1 MKVETLIK
9 LGAVGAAVAATAAG
23 SFVLT
28 AKAVKKLENETFPE
42 NPTEMGVNPQENPA
56 ADKLL
61 GGSLE
66 KSNESFAAPNNRE
79 SFKTDFKYVPPVEE
93 KATAISQDPSVVD
106 VAPEIIKEE
115 APVVEKKEAPFVAP
129 IPEPIPVAPAA
140 APIPEPIPV
149 VPVAAPIPEPVVIEE
164 SPKQEED
171 KYTDIP
177 MDLPY
182 IAGKLELN
190 ESEPNV
196 EPTVEPTVEAPV
208 EPIVEPT
215 VEAPVEPTVVMSG
228 AEVIDS
234 HPDAEMLPGMEET
247 KPETFADIN
256 PLEQGFTVGMTDMDG
271 ANLPT
276 SGEMAA
282 PETFADILPVAED
295 TEAKAEEPVIEPTVE
310 PAVEAAPIEPA
321 VEAPVAEPVDESTVH
336 IGAAV
341 VSDNA
346 NNTEIK
352 KVVETFGV
360 KVDNL
365 VSIVAEQAMVFEFLY
380 PDMRNDATLVNVY
393 FVLPDGQVTLPPEQ
407 DKENVLAFGRNFIT
421 ENEEF
426 KKFLLR

>member
-42 NPTEMGVNPQENPA
+42 NPTDMGVNPQDNPA

-66 KSNESFAAPNNRE
+66 KTNESFAAAPNNRE
-79 SFKTDFKYVPPVEE
+79 SFKTDFKYVPPMEE

-129 IPEPIPVAPAA
+129 IPEPIPVVPVA

-149 VPVAAPIPEPVVIEE
+149 APVAAPIPEPVVIEE

-182 IAGKLELN
+182 IAGKLDLN
-190 ESEPNV
+190 ES

-208 EPIVEPT
+208 EPN
-215 VEAPVEPTVVMSG
+215 VVMSG

-276 SGEMAA
+276 SGEMSA

-295 TEAKAEEPVIEPTVE
+295 TEAKAEEPVIEPAVEPTVEAAPVEPAIE
-310 PAVEAAPIEPA
+310 PAVEATAPIEPA

-360 KVDNL
+360 KADNL

-426 KKFLLR
+426 KKFLLK